1 MPSAPPSA
9 PENDELDRLRQAV
22 RERDDLL
29 AMAAHELRN
38 PLHGLS
44 LQLRLARMAAEGG
57 DAAGSLQRVAKAE
70 VMLERY
76 VERLSLLLDLARLNA
91 DAYPVKLQRV
101 DLARTLGVLADAM
114 APEAEFRGV
123 ALHLQLPDTLEV
135 ITDAGIVEQIV
146 SNLLLNAFK
155 LAACRNVTLSL
166 QADGPQAVLIGVSDD
181 GRGIPP
187 ADQQRVFG
195 KFAVGRDN
203 ERGSGTGLG
212 LWIVRKLLAALE
224 GHLSLDSR
232 PEAGTSFTLRLPT
245 AY

>member
-1 MPSAPPSA
+1 MMSAPPTA
-9 PENDELDRLRQAV
+9 PESEITRLREAL

-57 DAAGSLQRVAKAE
+57 DAPGALQRVAKAE
-70 VMLERY
+70 VMLSRY
-76 VERLSLLLDLARLNA
+76 AERLSVLLDLARLNA
-91 DAYPVKLQRV
+91 DAYPVSLQRV
-101 DLARTLGVLADAM
+101 DLARTLRVLGETM

-123 ALHLQLPDTLEV
+123 ALHLHLPRTLEAV
-135 ITDAGIVEQIV
+135 TDAGIVEQIV
-146 SNLLLNAFK
+146 GNLLLNAFK
-155 LAACRNVTLSL
+155 HAACRNVTLSL
-166 QADGPQAVLIGVSDD
+166 QAEGPQAAQIVVSDD

-195 KFAVGRDN
+195 KFAVGSDA
-203 ERGSGTGLG
+203 ERGSSTGLG
-212 LWIVRKLLAALE
+212 LWIVRKLLAALD
-224 GHLSLDSR
+224 GRLSLDSR
-232 PEAGTSFTLRLPT
+232 PQAGSTFTLRLPT

>member
-1 MPSAPPSA
+1 MMSAPPSA
-9 PENDELDRLRQAV
+9 SESEITRLREAL

-57 DAAGSLQRVAKAE
+57 DAPGALQRVAKAE
-70 VMLERY
+70 VMLSRY
-76 VERLSLLLDLARLNA
+76 AERLSLLLDLARLNA
-91 DAYPVKLQRV
+91 DAYPVTLQRV
-101 DLARTLGVLADAM
+101 DLARTLRVLGETM

-123 ALHLQLPDTLEV
+123 ALHLQLPATLEAV
-135 ITDAGIVEQIV
+135 TDAGIVEQIV
-146 SNLLLNAFK
+146 GNLLLNAFK
-155 LAACRNVTLSL
+155 HAACRNVTLSL
-166 QADGPQAVLIGVSDD
+166 SADGAQAAHIVVSDD
-181 GRGIPP
+181 GCGIPP

-195 KFAVGRDN
+195 KFEMGRDA

-212 LWIVRKLLAALE
+212 LWIVRKLLAALD
-224 GHLSLDSR
+224 GRLSLDSR
-232 PEAGTSFTLRLPT
+232 PQAGSTFTLRLPT

>member
-1 MPSAPPSA
+1 MMSAPPSA
-9 PENDELDRLRQAV
+9 SESEITRLREAL

-57 DAAGSLQRVAKAE
+57 DAPGALQRVAKAE
-70 VMLERY
+70 VMLSRY
-76 VERLSLLLDLARLNA
+76 AERLSLLLDLARLNA
-91 DAYPVKLQRV
+91 DAYPVTLQRV
-101 DLARTLGVLADAM
+101 DLARTLRVLGETM

-123 ALHLQLPDTLEV
+123 ALHLQLPPTLEAV
-135 ITDAGIVEQIV
+135 TDAGIVEQIV
-146 SNLLLNAFK
+146 GNLLLNAFK
-155 LAACRNVTLSL
+155 HAACRNVTLSL
-166 QADGPQAVLIGVSDD
+166 SPDGAQAAHIVVSDD

-195 KFAVGRDN
+195 KFAVGRDA

-212 LWIVRKLLAALE
+212 LWIVRKLLAALD
-224 GHLSLDSR
+224 GRLSLDSR
-232 PEAGTSFTLRLPT
+232 PQAGSTFTLRLPT